1 MTNQRSK
8 KRDQMVGAYVTPEV
22 KARAKAEAKK
32 LGMTLADYIRYLL
45 GTTPGEETK
54 QTPNGEK

>member
-22 KARAKAEAKK
+22 KARAKAEAEKR
-32 LGMTLADYIRYLL
+32 GMTLADYIRYLL
-45 GTTPGEETK
+45 GATPGEENK
-54 QTPNGEK
+54 KNPNGEK

>member
-22 KARAKAEAKK
+22 KDRALAEAKK
-32 LGMTLADYIRYLL
+32 RGMTLADYIRFLL
-45 GTTPGEETK
+45 NSPPVDEK
-54 QTPNGEK
+54 TPNHGEK

>member
-8 KRDQMVGAYVTPEV
+8 KRDKMVGAYVSPEV
-22 KARAKAEAKK
+22 KARAQARAKE

-45 GTTPGEETK
+45 DCPSKEPNA
-54 QTPNGEK
+54 QPNGEK

>member
-22 KARAKAEAKK
+22 KARAKARAQE

-45 GTTPGEETK
+45 DEMSKEDNPKT
-54 QTPNGEK
+54 NGEN